1 MGITTSPINNVFI
14 YYVFYFNIWIMN
26 LQDLK
31 KEMPFKWR
39 VQSTNQYACT
49 CVAYIDARDV
59 QDLLD
64 EVVGA
69 AKWQTRYSEHKGN
82 LFCEIGVWIDPI
94 GWVGKSDCG
103 TESQVEKQKGEASD
117 AFKRAAVM
125 WGIGRFLYSLGII
138 KIKEVEEKN
147 GKYYPTHNGQKIW
160 DINKHCNDLH
170 NGNKIESPVI
180 TKKVERKPA
189 FKAGGYEYL
198 ISDKATKEHRLKALE
213 VNRMTPDQ
221 KSKLESLTK

>member
-1 MGITTSPINNVFI
+1 MD
-14 YYVFYFNIWIMN
+14 

-39 VQSTNQYACT
+39 VQSTNQWGCT

-69 AKWQTRYSEHKGN
+69 ANWQTKYSEHKGN
-82 LFCEIGVWIDPI
+82 LFCEIGIRTGETSNSMDWVW
-94 GWVGKSDCG
+94 KSDCG

-138 KIKEVEEKN
+138 KIKEVIDVK
-147 GKYYPTHNGQKIW
+147 GKFYPAFGGNRIY
-160 DINKHCNDLH
+160 DINKHCNEMH
-170 NGNKIESPVI
+170 NGSKP
-180 TKKVERKPA
+180 RKPA
-189 FKAGGYEYL
+189 FKEGGYAYL
-198 ISDKATKEHRLKALE
+198 TGGKATQEHIQQALN
-213 VNRMTPDQ
+213 VNRMTPGERKQ
-221 KSKLESLTK
+221 LQALIK

>member
-1 MGITTSPINNVFI
+1 
-14 YYVFYFNIWIMN
+14 MN

-59 QDLLD
+59 QDILD

-69 AKWQTRYSEHKGN
+69 AKWQVKNSEQRGN
-82 LFCEIGVWIDPI
+82 VCASIGIRQYLEAMDEFTTDDNWVW
-94 GWVGKSDCG
+94 KSDCG

-125 WGIGRFLYSLGII
+125 WGVGRFLYSLGII
-138 KIKEVEEKN
+138 KIKDVKKESN
-147 GKYYPTHNGQKIW
+147 GKYIPCENGEKIW
-160 DINKHCNDLH
+160 DINEYCNDIHSGKKQLP
-170 NGNKIESPVI
+170 NKSYKKTPKLDTPIPTPKRLTV
-180 TKKVERKPA
+180 TKVK
-189 FKAGGYEYL
+189 
-198 ISDKATKEHRLKALE
+198 
-213 VNRMTPDQ
+213 
-221 KSKLESLTK
+221 